1 MNLED
6 KFEQRLKKLAEEKK
20 GIAAL
25 RNLVKKYPFLR
36 ALSYS
41 SSNKGLSSYKQI
53 GGVTKS
59 IRISGKAHLRI
70 ENYVWHPW
78 KYTSVFRGDIT
89 TLSISALAKL
99 LRDNG
104 VNISAHDEAAAV
116 SQEILNEG
124 N

>member
-6 KFEQRLKKLAEEKK
+6 KCEQRLKKLAEEKK
-20 GIAAL
+20 GITAL

-41 SSNKGLSSYKQI
+41 GTNKGLSSNKQI

-59 IRISGKAHLRI
+59 IHISGKAHLCI

-78 KYTSVFRGDIT
+78 KYTSVFSGDIT

-104 VNISAHDEAAAV
+104 VNISAHDEAAAI